1 MEEKDIPQM
10 WGKSISVS
18 LTERLTQLEN
28 ENKLLRSALEEI
40 ASHHNTLYASIA
52 QSVLNK
58 VKGDIK

>member
-1 MEEKDIPQM
+1 MQEKDISRM

-40 ASHHNTLYASIA
+40 ASHHNTLYAAIA

-58 VKGDIK
+58 VKS

>member
-1 MEEKDIPQM
+1 MDQDISKM

-40 ASHHNTLYASIA
+40 ASQHNTLYAAIA

-58 VKGDIK
+58 LKGDSK

>member
-1 MEEKDIPQM
+1 MDQDVSNL

-40 ASHHNTLYASIA
+40 ASHHNTLYAAIA
-52 QSVLNK
+52 NQALDEVNK
-58 VKGDIK
+58 